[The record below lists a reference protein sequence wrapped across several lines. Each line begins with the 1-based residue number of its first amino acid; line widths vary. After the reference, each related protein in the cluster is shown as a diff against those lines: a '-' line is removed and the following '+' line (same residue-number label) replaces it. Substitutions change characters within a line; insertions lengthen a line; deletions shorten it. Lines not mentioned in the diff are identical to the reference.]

1 MRAAYI
7 IPKTNA
13 ELNQVVSILQGS
25 GYMSNPNTTGAV
37 GQKVTIWFNI
47 GSYVLDTFNCFNDH
61 PEIRPNEL
69 YALIHKVK

>member
-13 ELNQVVSILQGS
+13 KLNQVVSVLNGS
-25 GYMSNPNTTGAV
+25 GYNTDGASGAV
-37 GQKVTIWFNI
+37 GQKVTVWFNI
-47 GSYVLDTFNCFNDH
+47 RNYTLNTQTCFNH
-61 PEIRPNEL
+61 QEIRPNEL

>member
-13 ELNQVVSILQGS
+13 ELNQVVSILHSS
-25 GYMSNPNTTGAV
+25 GYDETFKYNGAV
-37 GQKVTIWFNI
+37 GRKITIWFNVRCAHLHTVA
-47 GSYVLDTFNCFNDH
+47 SFDH

>member
-13 ELNQVVSILQGS
+13 ELNQVVSILHGS
-25 GYMSNPNTTGAV
+25 GYDKIDTISGAI
-37 GQKVTIWFNI
+37 GQKVTVWFNVRNYTLSTLI
-47 GSYVLDTFNCFNDH
+47 CFNH
-61 PEIRPNEL
+61 QEIRPNEL

>member
-13 ELNQVVSILQGS
+13 ELNQVVSILNGS
-25 GYMSNPNTTGAV
+25 GYYNSSASSGAV
-37 GQKVTIWFNI
+37 GKKITVWFNI
-47 GSYVLDTFNCFNDH
+47 RHYILSTRECFTSH
-61 PEIRPNEL
+61 QEIRPNEL

>member
-1 MRAAYI
+1 MHRAYL

-13 ELNQVVSILQGS
+13 ELNQVVSILHGS
-25 GYMSNPNTTGAV
+25 GYDGVFDHNGAV
-37 GQKVTIWFNI
+37 GQKIYVWFNI
-47 GSYVLDTFNCFNDH
+47 KHAHLKAYNDYAM

>member
-13 ELNQVVSILQGS
+13 ELNQVVSILNGS
-25 GYMSNPNTTGAV
+25 GYHTNGASGAV
-37 GQKVTIWFNI
+37 GQKVTVWFNI
-47 GSYVLDTFNCFNDH
+47 RNYTLNTLNCFSH
-61 PEIRPNEL
+61 HQEIQPNEL

>member
-13 ELNQVVSILQGS
+13 ELNQVVSVLHSS
-25 GYMSNPNTTGAV
+25 GYIGNPNVTGAV
-37 GQKVTIWFNI
+37 GQKVTVWFNVRN
-47 GSYVLDTFNCFNDH
+47 YTLNTLNYFFH
-61 PEIRPNEL
+61 HQEIQPNEL